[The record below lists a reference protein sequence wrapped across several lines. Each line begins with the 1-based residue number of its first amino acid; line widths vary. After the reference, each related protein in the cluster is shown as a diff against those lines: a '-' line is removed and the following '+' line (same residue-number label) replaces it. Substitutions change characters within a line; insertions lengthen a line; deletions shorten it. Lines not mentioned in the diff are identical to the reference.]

1 MEPNLRPK
9 QVETERELRILESL
23 FDKAYKSVLE
33 KYGPSEP
40 GSKFIKDTHYHLID
54 PEYIKLV
61 KECSELSDEQK
72 QAEINEYEQSVY
84 MGVIPGQQ

>member
-1 MEPNLRPK
+1 MEPDLRPDE
-9 QVETERELRILESL
+9 VETERELKILDSL
-23 FDKAYKSVLE
+23 FDKAYKTVLE
-33 KYGPSEP
+33 KYGPNEP
-40 GSKFIKDTHYHLID
+40 GSKFIKDTHYHFVD